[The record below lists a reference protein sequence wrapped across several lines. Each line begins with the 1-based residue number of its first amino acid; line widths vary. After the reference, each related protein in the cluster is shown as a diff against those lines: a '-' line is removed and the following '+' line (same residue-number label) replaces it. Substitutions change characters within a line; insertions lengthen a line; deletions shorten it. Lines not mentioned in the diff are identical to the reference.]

1 MDAVRVHLIE
11 PAVDILPLG
20 VGQRRPE
27 HIRGKAERQIQRGS
41 LDHLLV
47 IIEDVPPVF
56 GMAWVGAMDKTRTV
70 EVGPCRD
77 FCLLISGQGGI
88 IAAEQGAKPPEDTR
102 PALHAGILF
111 AIVGGGVANLEQ
123 SAPRRVKRF
132 ERTNQ
137 IQQRRDGV
145 LPGLHRVGG

>member
-1 MDAVRVHLIE
+1 MGVHLIE
-11 PAVDILPLG
+11 PAVDILLLG

-56 GMAWVGAMDKTRTV
+56 GMAWVGAMDKTRAV

-77 FCLLISGQGGI
+77 FCLLISGQCRV
-88 IAAEQGAKPPEDTR
+88 IAAEQRTKPPENTR
-102 PALHAGILF
+102 PAFHAGIF
-111 AIVGGGVANLEQ
+111 FTVVSSCVADLKQ
-123 SAPRRVKRF
+123 SAPRRVKGF